1 MNTFLIA
8 VGLALFALMLPVMY
22 RVVAGPTAI
31 DRIVAVNVIGTKT
44 AVLLIVILS
53 FVAPWARWLPLAV
66 IGGLLVVVAWGLV
79 NPREIRH
86 LWKHEPVDRL
96 PMVVTFAG
104 TLTLSLEWAI
114 LLGLATAWV
123 SRRLAGPETGSGSL

>member
-1 MNTFLIA
+1 MVA
-8 VGLALFALMLPVMY
+8 LATPGRPASVKLLE
-22 RVVAGPTAI
+22 RV
-31 DRIVAVNVIGTKT
+31 
-44 AVLLIVILS
+44 L
-53 FVAPWARWLPLAV
+53 
-66 IGGLLVVVAWGLV
+66 

-104 TLTLSLEWAI
+104 TVTLSLEWAI

>member
-1 MNTFLIA
+1 M
-8 VGLALFALMLPVMY
+8 
-22 RVVAGPTAI
+22 
-31 DRIVAVNVIGTKT
+31 
-44 AVLLIVILS
+44 
-53 FVAPWARWLPLAV
+53 
-66 IGGLLVVVAWGLV
+66 GLV

-104 TLTLSLEWAI
+104 TVTLSLEWAI

-123 SRRLAGPETGSGSL
+123 SRRLAGPETGVGACGEATRPRTTYFTVAGRSCLIPAARRPASHGPGLIQYRVRQ

>member
-1 MNTFLIA
+1 M
-8 VGLALFALMLPVMY
+8 
-22 RVVAGPTAI
+22 
-31 DRIVAVNVIGTKT
+31 
-44 AVLLIVILS
+44 LLIVILS

-104 TLTLSLEWAI
+104 TVTLSLEWAI